1 MLSSR
6 PVSDAARRRRPS
18 TLVLLFTTG
27 ALMTVSALAMDVMLP
42 AFPTMARDLG
52 VTDAMIQRVLIVFT
66 LGYALPHLVV
76 GSAADRYGRR
86 PILVTGLLVYA
97 LGSIMCLLANDYA
110 SLLTGRF
117 IQGMG
122 SAAAPVLARAVLRDL
137 YSGRELGRMMSFA
150 MVFFSAAPLVAPT
163 VGALILNFGDWH
175 MLFVF
180 LLFVAVFMLAL
191 VFLVLPETLP
201 QRDEGAL
208 SPRGLVRNARQL
220 FTDPRSAWSIV
231 ILTMGFGTLMAYLS
245 SAPGIYISHY
255 GLTEGQFAL
264 VFAVTS
270 ASSFVAQPLNA
281 RLLNSYTPV
290 QILRVTLPVFVAVA
304 LVLVLQTVTGIDTM
318 WSFAANF
325 MAFFACFS
333 ITLANSMTMVLEPH
347 HSRAGMASGV
357 SGFVQ
362 LGVGT
367 ILGSIIAFF
376 ASASPIGLALGIAVL
391 LSCALLS
398 FPFAARAYAD
408 TPL

>member
-1 MLSSR
+1 M
-6 PVSDAARRRRPS
+6 PS

-52 VTDAMIQRVLIVFT
+52 VSDAMIQRVLIVFT
-66 LGYALPHLVV
+66 LGYALPHLAV
-76 GSAADRYGRR
+76 GSAADRFGRR
-86 PILVTGLLVYA
+86 PVLVAGLLVYA
-97 LGSIMCLLANDYA
+97 LGSVMCLLANDYT

-117 IQGMG
+117 VQGMG

-163 VGALILNFGDWH
+163 VGALILSFGDWH
-175 MLFVF
+175 HLFVF
-180 LLFVAVFMLAL
+180 LLLVSVFMLLL
-191 VFLVLPETLP
+191 VLLVLPETLKEKDP
-201 QRDEGAL
+201 QAL
-208 SPRGLVRNARQL
+208 SPRGIIENAGSL
-220 FTDPRSAWSIV
+220 FRDPRSAWSIV

-245 SAPGIYISHY
+245 SAPGIYINHY

-264 VFAVTS
+264 VFAASS
-270 ASSFVAQPLNA
+270 AISFVAQPLNA
-281 RLLNSYTPV
+281 RLLNSFTPV
-290 QILRVTLPVFVAVA
+290 QILRVVLPVFVGVA
-304 LVLVLQTVTGIDTM
+304 LVLVLQTALGLDTV
-318 WSFAANF
+318 WSFAINF

-347 HSRAGMASGV
+347 HARAGLASGV

-362 LGVGT
+362 LGAGT
-367 ILGSIIAFF
+367 ILGSVIGFF
-376 ASASPIGLALGIAVL
+376 AAANPSGLAAGIAVL
-391 LSCALLS
+391 LVFALLA
-398 FPFAARAYAD
+398 FPGAARAYAG

>member
-1 MLSSR
+1 M
-6 PVSDAARRRRPS
+6 RRPS
-18 TLVLLFTTG
+18 TLLLLFTTG

-42 AFPTMARDLG
+42 AFPTMAADLG
-52 VTDAMIQRVLIVFT
+52 VNDAQIQRVLIVFT
-66 LGYALPHLVV
+66 LGYALPHLMV

-86 PILVTGLLVYA
+86 PVLVAGLLVYA
-97 LGSIMCLLANDYA
+97 LGSIMCLLANDYT

-150 MVFFSAAPLVAPT
+150 MVFFSAAPLIAPT
-163 VGALILNFGDWH
+163 IGALILGLGDWH
-175 MLFVF
+175 LLFVF
-180 LLFVAVFMLAL
+180 LLVVAVFMLGL
-191 VFLVLPETLP
+191 VLLVLPETLP
-201 QRDEGAL
+201 ERDPDAL
-208 SPRGLVRNARQL
+208 SPKGIFRNARTL
-220 FTDPRSAWSIV
+220 FTDPRSAWSVV

-245 SAPGIYISHY
+245 SAPGIYINHY
-255 GLTEGQFAL
+255 GLNEGQFAL
-264 VFAVTS
+264 VFAVIS
-270 ASSFVAQPLNA
+270 AISFVAQPLNA
-281 RLLNSYTPV
+281 RLLNTYTPV
-290 QILRVTLPVFVAVA
+290 QILRVVLPVFVAVA
-304 LVLVLQTVTGIDTM
+304 LVLVFQTALGLDTV

-347 HSRAGMASGV
+347 HARAGMASGV

-362 LGVGT
+362 LGAGT
-367 ILGSIIAFF
+367 ILGSVIGFF
-376 ASASPIGLALGIAVL
+376 AAANPVGLAVGIAVL
-391 LSCALLS
+391 LSGALFA